1 MRIVFDRNLETEHA
15 LTVDR
20 VSERPLTGRLNAS
33 RSALSVEGAPNL
45 AEITETFASVDLEDD
60 AGAEI
65 ALAGNYTRVEDL
77 SITWEDGGRSYFIN
91 LSLAESEAAE

>member
-1 MRIVFDRNLETEHA
+1 MRLVFDKNLEDAHA

-33 RSALSVEGAPNL
+33 RSALAVEGTPNL
-45 AEITETFASVDLEDD
+45 AEITESFATVDLEGDD
-60 AGAEI
+60 GAEI
-65 ALAGNYTRVEDL
+65 ALAGSYVRVEDL

-91 LSLAESEAAE
+91 LALSGEAGAE

>member
-33 RSALSVEGAPNL
+33 RSALAVDGAPNL
-45 AEITETFASVDLEDD
+45 AEITETFATVDLEDD

-91 LSLAESEAAE
+91 LSLAAAEAAE